1 MMTRRTHLDL
11 LAVVILVASCLFWGF
26 QQVLVK
32 ATLPEVP
39 PVFQAALRFL
49 GATAVLWCW
58 CRWRGVALWAQDG
71 SLKPGLLAGLLF
83 TAEFVALYLALQHA
97 PASRVTIFLYTSP
110 FWVAL
115 VLPLLIPAERLRTVQ
130 WLGLALAFVAVAFAL
145 REGWGQST
153 AATVMPWLGD
163 VLAIAAGAF
172 WGLTTVVI
180 RNSTLMR
187 VSPEKLLFYQVSL
200 SALLLPIVSWALGE
214 AWTWQLS
221 GFAWGSVLLQC
232 VVGAFASYLAWMWM
246 LGRYPATLISSF
258 VFLTP
263 VFAMGF
269 GAWWLGEALT
279 PSVLIASAGVAVG
292 IVLVNRK
299 PAA

>member
-1 MMTRRTHLDL
+1 MMTRRTHLDT
-11 LAVVILVASCLFWGF
+11 LAIVILVASCLFWGF

-49 GATAVLWCW
+49 GATVVLWVW
-58 CRWRGVALWAQDG
+58 CRWRGVALWTRDG
-71 SLKPGLLAGLLF
+71 SFKAGTLAGLLF
-83 TAEFVALYLALQHA
+83 TAEFVALYLALHHA

-115 VLPLLIPAERLRTVQ
+115 VLPLLIPAERLRPVQ

-145 REGWGQST
+145 REGWGQTTDS
-153 AATVMPWLGD
+153 AMPWLGD
-163 VLAIAAGAF
+163 VLAVAAGAF

-180 RNSTLMR
+180 RNSGLMR
-187 VSPEKLLFYQVSL
+187 VSPEKLLFYQVGW
-200 SALLLPIVSWALGE
+200 SALLLPGVSYALGE
-214 AWTWQLS
+214 VWTLQLS

-279 PSVLIASAGVAVG
+279 PSVLVALAGVAAG